1 MTRARALGDS
11 AAHAGWAARARAI
24 ACVTGESDPV
34 VGARGTVPGGIVAS
48 LIPVTCD
55 TGRSRRVLRGVTI
68 DAMDDPVARGLTWRG
83 GQRQGYPP
91 KTSLMPDTPPNSSID
106 PTLPLRAKAG
116 DRQAFALIVDAMYP
130 RALRF
135 ALHMVGNR
143 EDAEEAVQDT
153 FVRVFHHLPQF
164 RDDARFEPWLFRILA
179 NRCRTVLSKRN
190 RHRQVLQYGD
200 LPERAMAVQEEERD
214 WTGEVYKVLDTLPA
228 EQREAFLLRHV
239 EDMAYED
246 IAAVTGVGL
255 SALRMRVK
263 RACDALR
270 VRLTEMM
277 RDD

>member
-1 MTRARALGDS
+1 MAGRVLPNVSQHTADDLVTGS
-11 AAHAGWAARARAI
+11 AAWRR
-24 ACVTGESDPV
+24 GEP
-34 VGARGTVPGGIVAS
+34 RG
-48 LIPVTCD
+48 D
-55 TGRSRRVLRGVTI
+55 TPR
-68 DAMDDPVARGLTWRG
+68 
-83 GQRQGYPP
+83 
-91 KTSLMPDTPPNSSID
+91 TSLMSDSRPNSSID

-116 DRQAFALIVDAMYP
+116 DRQAFAQLVDVMYA
-130 RALRF
+130 RSLRF

-153 FVRVFHHLPQF
+153 FVRVYHNLGRF
-164 RDDARFEPWLFRILA
+164 RDDARFEPWMFRILA
-179 NRCRTVLSKRN
+179 NRCRTVLEKRR
-190 RHRQVLQYGD
+190 RHSVVIQYGD
-200 LPERAMAVQEEERD
+200 VPDRIGATSEGGRD
-214 WTGEVYKVLDTLPA
+214 WTEEVYKVLDTLPA

-270 VRLTEMM
+270 ARLTEVM